1 MQKQPR
7 QAGGNTHFTAEPKAV
22 MTKAKYRDAYADQP
36 TVITQNIM
44 WDRRVVR
51 GNTYAAMVI
60 PAGSHPDAI
69 TLEKEQEKIRQMQA
83 KKQVAPQR
91 DVSTP
96 DPVEGR
102 QHMDIQTE
110 KFLEELTDK
119 PPEYEQNVQTDF
131 YIDRPPTPLFMPSK
145 IGTDIATQIEDG
157 ELFDFDMEVE
167 PILQVLVG
175 KTLEQARME
184 VLEETE
190 LEDMRIQQRE
200 FKRLRDAELLETQRL
215 EAIERRRA
223 DETDRRK
230 RQQLTALENKKIA
243 HMK

>member
-1 MQKQPR
+1 
-7 QAGGNTHFTAEPKAV
+7 
-22 MTKAKYRDAYADQP
+22 
-36 TVITQNIM
+36 
-44 WDRRVVR
+44 
-51 GNTYAAMVI
+51 
-60 PAGSHPDAI
+60 
-69 TLEKEQEKIRQMQA
+69 MQA
-83 KKQVAPQR
+83 KKQVVPQR

-102 QHMDIQTE
+102 QHIDIQTE

-190 LEDMRIQQRE
+190 LDDMRIQQRE